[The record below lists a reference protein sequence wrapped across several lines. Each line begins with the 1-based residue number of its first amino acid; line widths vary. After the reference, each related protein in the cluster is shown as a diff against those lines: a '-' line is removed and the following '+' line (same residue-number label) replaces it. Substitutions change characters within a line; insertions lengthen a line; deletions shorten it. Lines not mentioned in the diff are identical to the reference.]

1 MEIAMAVEIARQ
13 LKEIREAAL
22 CGSRAELRFAFSM
35 VADVLVDTFDSDGHA
50 LRIDRRGA
58 FEALEIARSAAE
70 VLDACQVIERLFSGD
85 AEHCVEQFELPRNR
99 SHDAISRFLEY
110 DVRSAMENGFV
121 YVVWSRDPACCL
133 HVGRTEAHERTLR
146 LDGRGKLL
154 SALQQGSLLGL
165 IHPSP
170 IGAGSTSEF
179 EAAIVSVLDRQKL
192 LSDRSAVSEKVA
204 RALGAAQ
211 LAEIG
216 RLLLELASRF
226 QGPVQRMS
234 DVTG

>member
-1 MEIAMAVEIARQ
+1 MAVELARQ
-13 LKEIREAAL
+13 LKEIRDAAL
-22 CGSRAELRFAFSM
+22 CSSRAELRFAFSM
-35 VADVLVDTFDSDGHA
+35 VADVLVDTFDSENQA

-70 VLDACQVIERLFSGD
+70 VIDACRVIESCLFSVA
-85 AEHCVEQFELPRNR
+85 AEHCFEQFELPRTR
-99 SHDAISRFLEY
+99 SYDAISRFLEY
-110 DVRSAMENGFV
+110 DVRSAVMENVFI
-121 YVVWSRDPACCL
+121 YTVWSRDPQRCL
-133 HVGRTEAHERTLR
+133 HIGSTQDHDRTLR
-146 LDGRGKLL
+146 LDGRGKLFA
-154 SALQQGSLLGL
+154 ALQQGALLGL

-170 IGAGSTSEF
+170 SSAAIVGEV

-192 LSDRSAVSEKVA
+192 LSDRTAVPEKVA

-226 QGPVQRMS
+226 QAPVQRMS
-234 DVTG
+234 DVVG

>member
-1 MEIAMAVEIARQ
+1 MAVELARQ
-13 LKEIREAAL
+13 LKELRDAAL
-22 CGSRAELRFAFSM
+22 CSSRSELRFAFSM
-35 VADVLVDTFDSDGHA
+35 VADVMVDTFDSESHA

-70 VLDACQVIERLFSGD
+70 VIDACHVIESCLFSGA
-85 AEHCVEQFELPRNR
+85 AEHCVEQFELPRAR
-99 SHDAISRFLEY
+99 SFDAISRFLEY
-110 DVRSAMENGFV
+110 DVRSAVMGNAFI
-121 YVVWSRDPACCL
+121 YTVWSRDPQRCL
-133 HVGRTEAHERTLR
+133 HIGRTQEHEPRLR
-146 LDGRGKLL
+146 LDGRGKLFA
-154 SALQQGSLLGL
+154 ALQQGALLGL

-170 IGAGSTSEF
+170 NSAATVSEV

-192 LSDRSAVSEKVA
+192 LSDRTAVPEKVA

-226 QGPVQRMS
+226 EAPVRRMS